1 MTCQHRRKFRRFS
14 LMYIC
19 IWWFFFFLLTCVRL
33 LMENSGQKGAIS
45 LLRVSSG
52 NHSSRHT
59 AHHGTLLT
67 GFFQCHV
74 GMGRYVC
81 GGKGNSSGME
91 VPLLAIFL
99 FFLLKKKKK
108 GKPNYLQSKLI
119 IAQRFDTTVCDVTGK
134 LVGAHQLSLRWLQVW
149 GQRMCGAR
157 ASAHVLWVLQGT
169 ATHCWLWWWQLPPAS
184 ADLLLQVCDWGC
196 GFMYPFFGV
205 QRV

>member
-1 MTCQHRRKFRRFS
+1 MFHLET
-14 LMYIC
+14 
-19 IWWFFFFLLTCVRL
+19 T
-33 LMENSGQKGAIS
+33 APDT
-45 LLRVSSG
+45 
-52 NHSSRHT
+52 RHT
-59 AHHGTLLT
+59 T
-67 GFFQCHV
+67 
-74 GMGRYVC
+74 
-81 GGKGNSSGME
+81 
-91 VPLLAIFL
+91 VPCLLAFSSATWAWGDMFVGERGTAVGCRSLSWQYFCFSFL
-99 FFLLKKKKK
+99 KKIKKKK

-169 ATHCWLWWWQLPPAS
+169 ATHCWLWWWHLPPAS